1 MAIICEAV
9 SNPKAANRDGPILPS
24 VVYEKERR
32 WGHRKNVH
40 MMIKGVRKAQ
50 LPDSHQTEGKNGGKL
65 EHLSAIA
72 RVFRGWLEA
81 AASTGT

>member
-9 SNPKAANRDGPILPS
+9 SNSKAANRDGPILPS
-24 VVYEKERR
+24 IVYEKERR
-32 WGHRKNVH
+32 WGHRKNAH

-50 LPDSHQTEGKNGGKL
+50 LPDSHQTEGKNGGKS
-65 EHLSAIA
+65 EYLSAIV